1 VIVVAYC
8 LDTIPDLGYVAVM
21 HNGFWVG
28 WNESDKLLQKDS
40 AFQRLYI
47 DMKGFGEG
55 IDET

>member
-8 LDTIPDLGYVAVM
+8 LDTIRDIECVAVM
-21 HNGFWVG
+21 HNGFWVE

>member
-1 VIVVAYC
+1 
-8 LDTIPDLGYVAVM
+8 M
-21 HNGFWVG
+21 HNGFWVE